1 MKTVKFIS
9 LAFMQEITEPTNVI
23 SIGDRGE
30 AYKFGCEHKRVLR
43 LEFDDIVGYVGPEYH
58 NFDMWHAKQ
67 LLEFVD
73 SCGEEDILV
82 HCHAGVSR
90 SAAVAKF
97 LNEHKG
103 YLLDLSFPSCKD
115 TAAYN
120 HDVYR
125 MLFIKN
131 TDMMIG
137 RGQTHPVL
145 IQIDSVS

>member
-9 LAFMQEITEPTNVI
+9 LAFMQEIKEPTNVI

-30 AYKFGCEHKRVLR
+30 PYKFACEHKRVLR
-43 LEFDDIVGYVGPEYH
+43 LEFDDVVGYVGPEYH
-58 NFDMWHAKQ
+58 NFDMWHARQ
-67 LLEFVD
+67 LLEFVE

-97 LNEHKG
+97 LNEHKS
-103 YLLDLSFPSCKD
+103 YFLDLSFPSCSS
-115 TAAYN
+115 TNAYN

-125 MLFIKN
+125 ALFLKN

-145 IQIDSVS
+145 IQVDSIS